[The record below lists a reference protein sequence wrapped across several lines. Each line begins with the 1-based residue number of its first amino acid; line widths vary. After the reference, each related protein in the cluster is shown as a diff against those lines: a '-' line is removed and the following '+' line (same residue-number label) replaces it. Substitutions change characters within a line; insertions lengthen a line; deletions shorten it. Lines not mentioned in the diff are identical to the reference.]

1 VGASRARPASKDG
14 GRRVSRRSVVRTRRL
29 RTLWLVG
36 IVAVAVYLYFRPLTS
51 YVETRSDLAEARA
64 QVETLRE
71 AKIRLEQRLEFSTSD
86 DAMRREARR
95 IGYVRPGEQL
105 YVVKGIPDW
114 RRAHTRTL
122 RGDG

>member
-1 VGASRARPASKDG
+1 M
-14 GRRVSRRSVVRTRRL
+14 SRRSAVRTRRL
-29 RTLWLVG
+29 RALWLVG
-36 IVAVAVYLYFRPLTS
+36 IVAVAVYLYYRPLTS

>member
-1 VGASRARPASKDG
+1 V
-14 GRRVSRRSVVRTRRL
+14 
-29 RTLWLVG
+29 
-36 IVAVAVYLYFRPLTS
+36 
-51 YVETRSDLAEARA
+51 
-64 QVETLRE
+64 
-71 AKIRLEQRLEFSTSD
+71 RLEQRLEFSTSE

-114 RRAHTRTL
+114 RHAHMRTL